1 MPFPQFSPRRRRTS
15 RYSSKSFGGGES
27 LVSTKNA
34 NVKLP
39 PWAKQIT
46 EQLPVPATT
55 LNPFVTNL
63 PNGIKLIVQP
73 ETISDTVSVYGRVKN
88 NAKVQMPAAQDGV
101 DQALDKLFSYGT
113 KTLDRLAFQK
123 ALDDIGANESAGVD
137 FSLQVLPDQFERG
150 VELLADNELSPALP
164 EADFKIIQEQ
174 LAASVAGEIKSPG
187 HLAGHALTL
196 ALFPKG
202 DPARRE
208 TTPESV
214 KALTLP
220 DVQHYYQSAF
230 RPDLTTIVVI
240 GQLAPEKAVAV
251 IAKFFGDW
259 KAEGPKPNTLFP
271 PAPTNSVSVTHVPD
285 ASRVQDKITL
295 AETLQLTRTNEDY
308 YALQLGNHVL
318 GGGFYATRLYRDLRE
333 KSGLVYFVDST
344 FTVGLTRGVYQVAY
358 ACDPPNVSKA
368 RAVILRDLADM
379 RSKNVTAQELHQA
392 KLMLLRDIPLA
403 ESSVDWIANGWLTC
417 STLGLPLDERVHA
430 GRIYVKL
437 DAGEVQSAFAKW
449 LRPGDLVQVTQGP
462 APK

>member
-1 MPFPQFSPRRRRTS
+1 
-15 RYSSKSFGGGES
+15 
-27 LVSTKNA
+27 
-34 NVKLP
+34 
-39 PWAKQIT
+39 
-46 EQLPVPATT
+46 
-55 LNPFVTNL
+55 
-63 PNGIKLIVQP
+63 
-73 ETISDTVSVYGRVKN
+73 
-88 NAKVQMPAAQDGV
+88 
-101 DQALDKLFSYGT
+101 
-113 KTLDRLAFQK
+113 
-123 ALDDIGANESAGVD
+123 LDDIGANESAGVD

-150 VELLADNELSPALP
+150 VQLLADNELSPALP
-164 EADFKIIQEQ
+164 RDDFKIIQEQ

-187 HLAGHALTL
+187 HIASHALTA
-196 ALFPKG
+196 ALFPKH

-208 TTPESV
+208 TTPDTV
-214 KALTLP
+214 KSLTIQ

-240 GQLAPEKAVAV
+240 GKVTPGNAVAV
-251 IAKFFGDW
+251 ISKYFGDW

-333 KSGLVYFVDST
+333 KTGLVYFVDSS
-344 FTVGLTRGVYQVAY
+344 FTVGLTRGVYQVEY

-368 RAVILRDLADM
+368 RAVILRDLNDM
-379 RSKNVTAQELHQA
+379 RAKKVTAQELHQA

-403 ESSVDWIANGWLTC
+403 ESSVDYIAQGWLAY
-417 STLGLPLDERVHA
+417 SALGLPLDEWVHA

-437 DAGEVQSAFAKW
+437 DAQDIQSAFARW

-462 APK
+462 VPQ